1 MTTDLR
7 LGSAT
12 KLVLW
17 LTVCGVCVLPTNS
30 NLDLS
35 SAISCTL
42 QDRDSQGMGFTS
54 TQPFKMSTHLKPL
67 TTNLT
72 TTQQQ
77 KVTFTSSMI
86 KSVASANPS
95 FTTIDWSTKA
105 APSPLPRGEAQ
116 SAVVNGKLYVFGGYL
131 KGDPIRFLASVDVYN
146 SANNRWTRLAKN
158 MPKSL
163 THSGT
168 AVDGK
173 NVYLAGGYVGKP
185 TGGQIFG
192 TTDVWRYN
200 VDTDTW
206 TDMPPLPQARGGGA
220 LEVLGRN
227 LHFFGGSDLR
237 RADKGDHWVL
247 SLGNFK
253 KGWTKA
259 ASLPNPRNH
268 LGSAVLGGKL
278 YAIGGQH
285 GQDRDLVTQTSV
297 HMWNAATR
305 TWTGVAPLPCPR
317 SHISGATFVMDGR
330 IIVVG
335 GEVRHAQDISDVT
348 AYNPQFN
355 SWKALTPLP
364 APRRSGVAGSIENRI
379 FFTTGYQVTTYKGL
393 PVLTFPA
400 QS

>member
-1 MTTDLR
+1 MPTDLR
-7 LGSAT
+7 LGLGT
-12 KLVLW
+12 KLVVC
-17 LTVCGVCVLPTNS
+17 LTVCGVCVLPTNL
-30 NLDLS
+30 NLVS
-35 SAISCTL
+35 SAISCIL
-42 QDRDSQGMGFTS
+42 QDRDSQSIGFTS
-54 TQPFKMSTHLKPL
+54 TQPLKISTQLKPF

-77 KVTFTSSMI
+77 KVTFNSSRI
-86 KSVASANPS
+86 KSVASPNPS

-105 APSPLPRGEAQ
+105 AASPLPRGEAQ
-116 SAVVNGKLYVFGGYL
+116 SAVVDGKLYVFGGYL
-131 KGDPIRFLASVDVYN
+131 KGDPIRLLATVDVYN
-146 SANNRWTRLAKN
+146 PANNRWTRLTKK

-200 VDTDTW
+200 VDTNIW
-206 TDMPPLPQARGGGA
+206 TEMPPLPQARGGGA

-227 LHFFGGSDLR
+227 LHFFGGSDLS

-247 SLGNFK
+247 SLNNLK
-253 KGWTKA
+253 EGWTKA
-259 ASLPNPRNH
+259 APLPNPRNH
-268 LGSAVLGGKL
+268 LGDAVLGGKL

-285 GQDRDLVTQTSV
+285 GQDRDSVTQTSV
-297 HMWNAATR
+297 HVWNPATS
-305 TWTGVAPLPCPR
+305 TWNRVAPLPRPR

-330 IIVVG
+330 ILVAG
-335 GEVRHAQDISDVT
+335 GEIMHAHDISDVT
-348 AYNPQFN
+348 AYNPQSN

-364 APRRSGVAGSIENRI
+364 SPRRSGVAGSIGNRI
-379 FFTTGYQVTTYKGL
+379 FFTTGYQVTTFKGL
-393 PVLTFPA
+393 PVLTFPT